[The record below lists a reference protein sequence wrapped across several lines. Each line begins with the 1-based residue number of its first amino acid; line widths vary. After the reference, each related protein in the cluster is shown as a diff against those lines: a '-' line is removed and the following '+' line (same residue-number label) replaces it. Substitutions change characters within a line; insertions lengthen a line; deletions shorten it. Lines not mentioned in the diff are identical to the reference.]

1 MSGSSAGSRGPVRAW
16 RTRLTASRAIVAI
29 AMFLLVLLAFMAV
42 FADVVAPYDPL
53 RQNLIQALQGPSAAH
68 WLGTDD
74 LGRDVLSR
82 LIYGCRI
89 AVIAAAEATTIA
101 VLLGVPLGL
110 FIGYRGGWWDWIV
123 MRVVE
128 AIVSIPGIMVASS
141 SSPSSAPGC
150 TGR

>member
-1 MSGSSAGSRGPVRAW
+1 MSVSSAGRSGPVRAW

-29 AMFLLVLLAFMAV
+29 AVFLLVLLAFMAV

-82 LIYGCRI
+82 LIYGSRFSLFRRKKSLRPARVLANEIIRKFLRMYWRMSARI
-89 AVIAAAEATTIA
+89 Q
-101 VLLGVPLGL
+101 
-110 FIGYRGGWWDWIV
+110 
-123 MRVVE
+123 
-128 AIVSIPGIMVASS
+128 
-141 SSPSSAPGC
+141 
-150 TGR
+150 